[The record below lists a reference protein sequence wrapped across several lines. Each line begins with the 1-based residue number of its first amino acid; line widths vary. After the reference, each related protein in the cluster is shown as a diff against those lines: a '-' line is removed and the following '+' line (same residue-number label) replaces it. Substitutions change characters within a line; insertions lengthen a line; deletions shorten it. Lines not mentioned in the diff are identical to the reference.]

1 MIMPLCGQKID
12 SMFCS
17 NSIIISLAF
26 DFLASLRAMRKRLR
40 SRLVDDE
47 PEEMPE
53 NEGETV
59 SCWRN
64 RKSQNQFSKWKKKIR
79 FERLVVEV
87 SDSTENNLYEEAS
100 LLKFTS
106 RETKK
111 KEKQPLLLSL
121 RSKQVNLGVDDQDH
135 SCFLSTPATTGLP
148 NQDDQ
153 QLGPTLCLERWNT
166 NRLI

>member
-1 MIMPLCGQKID
+1 MIMPLCSQKID

-79 FERLVVEV
+79 FERLLVEV
-87 SDSTENNLYEEAS
+87 SDSTENNLYKEAS
-100 LLKFTS
+100 LLKFKS
-106 RETKK
+106 RATKRK
-111 KEKQPLLLSL
+111 KSSLSCR
-121 RSKQVNLGVDDQDH
+121 RSGWSKPTWEYSSANQD
-135 SCFLSTPATTGLP
+135 SCFLSTPATTGLAKP
-148 NQDDQ
+148 
-153 QLGPTLCLERWNT
+153 R
-166 NRLI
+166 